1 MTCGT
6 LNAALLFPGQH
17 ELGELNVQEEP
28 QPDLRL
34 HRWLGIST
42 ALIACM
48 LVAASLSPMRSDDPA
63 LQGSAVGHILSLAS
77 SGTDSPETTSPSHE
91 SACQE
96 EPQPDL
102 RLHRWLGISTALMAC
117 MLVAPSLSPIRSDDP
132 ALQGS
137 AVGHILSLTS
147 SGTDSPETSFT
158 IPRKCVYAMLGGA
171 IVGVFGTLLA
181 GPILSLF
188 GFGVAGVTSGSLAA
202 LWQASMG
209 SIAAGSLFAVLQSVA
224 AAGLGFTGAAVVTGS
239 AAKVRLH
246 SAQAWTTCATGA
258 STHDRHGP

>member
-77 SGTDSPETTSPSHE
+77 SGTDSPET
-91 SACQE
+91 
-96 EPQPDL
+96 
-102 RLHRWLGISTALMAC
+102 
-117 MLVAPSLSPIRSDDP
+117 
-132 ALQGS
+132 
-137 AVGHILSLTS
+137 
-147 SGTDSPETSFT
+147 SFT

-209 SIAAGSLFAVLQSVA
+209 SVAAGSAFAILQSIA

-239 AAKVRLH
+239 AA
-246 SAQAWTTCATGA
+246 TGA
-258 STHDRHGP
+258 MTFCTGLDHMCHGCIDS

>member
-17 ELGELNVQEEP
+17 ELGELN
-28 QPDLRL
+28 
-34 HRWLGIST
+34 
-42 ALIACM
+42 M
-48 LVAASLSPMRSDDPA
+48 
-63 LQGSAVGHILSLAS
+63 
-77 SGTDSPETTSPSHE
+77 
-91 SACQE
+91 QE

-158 IPRKCVYAMLGGA
+158 IPRKCMLVGA
-171 IVGVFGTLLA
+171 CFGVFATLLA
-181 GPILSLF
+181 ARVLRLF
-188 GFGVAGVTSGSLAA
+188 GFTAAGVTSGSVAA
-202 LWQASMG
+202 VQQASMG

-224 AAGLGFTGAAVVTGS
+224 ASGLGFIGAAVVTGS
-239 AAKVRLH
+239 AA
-246 SAQAWTTCATGA
+246 TGA
-258 STHDRHGP
+258 MTFCTGLDHMCHGCIDS

>member
-77 SGTDSPETTSPSHE
+77 SGTDSPET
-91 SACQE
+91 
-96 EPQPDL
+96 
-102 RLHRWLGISTALMAC
+102 
-117 MLVAPSLSPIRSDDP
+117 
-132 ALQGS
+132 
-137 AVGHILSLTS
+137 
-147 SGTDSPETSFT
+147 SFT
-158 IPRKCVYAMLGGA
+158 IPRKCVFAMLVGA
-171 IVGVFGTLLA
+171 SVGVFGTLLA

-188 GFGVAGVTSGSLAA
+188 GFTAAGVTSGSLAA

-239 AAKVRLH
+239 AA
-246 SAQAWTTCATGA
+246 TGA
-258 STHDRHGP
+258 IAFCTGLDHMCHGCIDS